1 MNPND
6 KTRSNTGI
14 TFQIKENWFK
24 NLEEERQRKIM
35 SEIFTLLYKEKVAY
49 DITGYPK
56 APPSFRVWGGG
67 TVEPRDVRKLLP
79 WIKWAVEEVK
89 LQFNE

>member
-1 MNPND
+1 MNQND

-14 TFQIKENWFK
+14 TFQIKEKWFK
-24 NLEEERQRKIM
+24 NLEEEKQRKIM
-35 SEIFTLLYKEKVAY
+35 SEIFTLLYKENVAY

-67 TVEPRDVRKLLP
+67 TVEPRDVQKLLP
-79 WIKWAVEEVK
+79 WIKWAVGEVK